1 VYIGAGGVHSNC
13 MKAWVRKIL
22 EGDDKLYGPG
32 PHPNKVFAKELQ
44 AIEDLKIHRAWL
56 AENRRKAAEKAKEK
70 RASAVKRTP
79 APDGRGV
86 RRVIHPDGTMMCRSC
101 KKLISLTEFYI
112 HRSKSTG
119 VKRECYD
126 SNCNQCR
133 KNHMAGR
140 RVGLSIQG
148 RQNLIDA
155 AGGVCQICGVK
166 FRRPNI
172 DHCHLT
178 GKIRGVLCSK
188 CNSGLAVFRD
198 SPIFLRKAADYLE
211 KSAA

>member
-1 VYIGAGGVHSNC
+1 
-13 MKAWVRKIL
+13 MKTWIRKIL
-22 EGDDKLYGPG
+22 SGESKLYQEYQ
-32 PHPNKVFAKELQ
+32 HDKKVSERETRNYEK
-44 AIEDLKIHRAWL
+44 HRAWL
-56 AENRRKAAEKAKEK
+56 EENRRKAAIKRERLKAEREAGIVH
-70 RASAVKRTP
+70 RAP
-79 APDGRGV
+79 APDGRGK
-86 RRVIHPDGTMMCRSC
+86 RRVIHPDGTMLCRSC
-101 KKLISLTEFYI
+101 KQLVPLTDFYVHRGKSSGIS
-112 HRSKSTG
+112 
-119 VKRECYD
+119 RECYD

-155 AGGVCQICGVK
+155 AGGLCQICGLK

-198 SPIFLRKAADYLE
+198 SPVFLRKAADYLE
-211 KSAA
+211 RNAA

>member
-1 VYIGAGGVHSNC
+1 

-22 EGDDKLYGPG
+22 ESDDKLYGEG

-56 AENRRKAAEKAKEK
+56 AENRRKAAVK
-70 RASAVKRTP
+70 RALAVKRAP

-101 KKLISLTEFYI
+101 KRLTPLTDFYI

-119 VKRECYD
+119 IKRECYD
-126 SNCNQCR
+126 SNCNECR
-133 KNHMAGR
+133 KNKMAGK

-148 RQNLIDA
+148 RQKLIDA
-155 AGGVCQICGVK
+155 AGGTCQICGVK

-172 DHCHLT
+172 DHCHRT

-198 SPIFLRKAADYLE
+198 SPIFLRKAAEYLE
-211 KSAA
+211 KSGAYRKNEAA